1 MRLNKEHNLAGTL
14 IVVEGIDGSGKSTQL
29 SLLKDWLT
37 STTGDVIFTAWN
49 SSRLIS
55 ETIKSAKKKN
65 LLSPRTFSLLHAID
79 FADRLEQ
86 VIVPSLKAGFTVLAD
101 RYVYTAFARDVARG
115 VDKNWVRN
123 MYGFAVKPDLT
134 VYFRVPVEISLDRIC
149 SSRTPKFYEAGMDL
163 ELSPNVYESYKIFQS
178 RVINE
183 YDAMTDEYGFVTIN
197 GEDTIHSQ
205 QLKFRDIVTQKLNQK
220 GIFLE

>member
-1 MRLNKEHNLAGTL
+1 MRLNKEHKLAGTL

-29 SLLKDWLT
+29 SLLKDWLM
-37 STTGDVIFTAWN
+37 STTGDAIFTAWN

-55 ETIKSAKKKN
+55 ETIKQAKKKN

-115 VDKNWVRN
+115 VDKNWVRD

-134 VYFRVPVEISLDRIC
+134 VYFRVPVDVSLDRIC
-149 SSRTPKFYEAGMDL
+149 ASRSPKFYEAGMDL
-163 ELSPNVYESYKIFQS
+163 ELSRIFMKATK
-178 RVINE
+178 
-183 YDAMTDEYGFVTIN
+183 YF
-197 GEDTIHSQ
+197 SQ
-205 QLKFRDIVTQKLNQK
+205 ELSTNTMQ
-220 GIFLE
+220 